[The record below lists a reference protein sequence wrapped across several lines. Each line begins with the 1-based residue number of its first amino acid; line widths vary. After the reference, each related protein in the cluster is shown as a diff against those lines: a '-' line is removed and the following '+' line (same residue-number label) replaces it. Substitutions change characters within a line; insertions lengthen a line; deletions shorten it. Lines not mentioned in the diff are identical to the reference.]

1 MTQNFRS
8 QLNGFN
14 REDVVNYLD
23 FMNNKHASAITQMTA
38 EADELRRQI
47 SRLEEASSEEPEE
60 LAQLRQELEAAKAEA
75 EAARAETAELREMLD
90 AAQKENEDLQAQLAE
105 PEKRPADAQKTEPA
119 AERIEIPVP
128 VSVPAQQLAGDELEA
143 YRRAER
149 TERLARERANYIY
162 RQADAA
168 LGTAVG
174 DVDHAAEQIRTVGA
188 EIARQL
194 EKLQAAVEDSRRT
207 LLDTAARMDA
217 SRPAEE

>member
-90 AAQKENEDLQAQLAE
+90 AAQKEKEDLQAQLAE

-119 AERIEIPVP
+119 EIPVP